1 MAKLRKKVV
10 VAKRF
15 WKINAIRPKIKARR
29 GRTRKFNLGQIV
41 NRGGLVKEL
50 GFLFV
55 TQFMSLEP
63 SKITTQ
69 NGEEW
74 GTFRHKF
81 LIPQTGTFY
90 IAMDA
95 KRNSSFAATIKK
107 GVRNMRSTFNILF
120 YVNKS
125 KEKNGV
131 VPVMGRVTINGTQS
145 QFSCKKTIPLDM

>member
-74 GTFRHKF
+74 GTFHHKF
-81 LIPQTGTFY
+81 LIPQTAIFC

-95 KRNSSFAATIKK
+95 KRKSSFAARIK
-107 GVRNMRSTFNILF
+107 T
-120 YVNKS
+120 
-125 KEKNGV
+125 E
-131 VPVMGRVTINGTQS
+131 
-145 QFSCKKTIPLDM
+145 